1 MSHVDASQLSAYNSL
16 SDKHLAGYFA
26 NTKMRGHLRK
36 SGLITRRGQ
45 IVTETSYRL
54 NIARKEH
61 KKHVKD
67 LLAQAIVHKTLDL
80 ERHRQ
85 VAIRQK
91 LEEIA
96 KIELVQRVRGER
108 NRHAVDEALL
118 PLITGS
124 PREKDAPYKRRTR
137 SRSEGKRDRSD
148 SPCSQGLRTP
158 TPRSGGHAENELL
171 IEERVIYVDDDGNE
185 IDMSDCEQ
193 PLVRSGRSR
202 TPRSREEID
211 ARHLYS
217 LNPLALR
224 RYATALA
231 KMEQTNTLAS
241 PYLIPQIPIPPSS
254 PRTGPARHRSAG
266 NRGRSTSSDKSPK
279 RSPGVDLHRREPA
292 MRHQGDIH
300 SNCEVTMKFHG
311 WALKLARERTDNRHD
326 VSVEQQHCGGNTLTV
341 FKGLIEPGS
350 KFSFISK
357 RHRGYPFSLTL
368 YVDGRQ
374 DARVSTC
381 CEFGHSKKV
390 RLGAKQGHFSFVGIK
405 GMNPCYKCQVQKG
418 MVGGKPPPK
427 KMEQPSSNPGEEV
440 IVVQVSEPPPKET
453 EKAKQ
458 SDEEESAHDQILVP
472 VEVDGADARDNN
484 ADAYESD
491 FEDEDDSP
499 SGRSQQPDEV
509 LYHKDWD
516 NKGNKQDV
524 TEKPIA
530 EEPDE
535 DKRQIRG
542 LAADFADDEKE
553 DEKNAFVS
561 AEKSANPDVV
571 GDFEDDTVR
580 KVEGYSSEEEDL
592 DGKKDK
598 TIVVEKKS
606 DAPREASKNID
617 ERSSKAR
624 TLFFTVSQK
633 EDTAKP
639 EVVQVKDA
647 AANNR
652 SSPPVPQLKPPGRE
666 EDRDGDYSSSE
677 SSYSSSSSSTPSE
690 KSTPRVVTESRLVTP
705 TKALGVVSEAD
716 RAPSRIAEANMM
728 SDGSY
733 SYKSSTSSSSA
744 SDTESRP
751 TSLPERPKSPVAE
764 TLIQE
769 EKEERKEEEMKE
781 ENSKL
786 SLSKEGEEEPRK
798 ETLEE
803 ESLVSKQITLPPMMD
818 SARSEP
824 ESTATRG
831 GESESVRESS
841 SSSEDSSSYS
851 SSDSET
857 DDSKSSPVKE
867 RTPAQKTKPE
877 AISNQV
883 EDSESFSS
891 SSGSGSES
899 ERSAR
904 PITPF
909 PTRKE
914 EDRSQTLSDEE
925 SDKSSQDK
933 YPSKPVTSPI
943 PVEGAAAPADSAN
956 DKDVQQN
963 ANKGNTVVSER
974 QAVLSS
980 TIVAAAAI
988 MAPAVPPDMDR
999 ESLMAAADRSER
1011 KDSADGDGKK
1021 SADSGSSSVDSSS
1034 DSSNSSG
1041 SSSELE
1047 SESEGEL
1054 IVQEETPRGSKD
1066 PTPKADDTASKEDA
1080 VPKTADG
1087 ATPTVVST
1095 VASVGDEARP
1105 EDSDTNEPQQ
1115 TKLPAPHATPQPEQ
1129 TTFPSPPRSPSKSLL
1144 DKQTEQVPPPVPTV
1158 VVIPTTPDLRE
1169 AQGIGEW
1176 QDRVATPV
1184 QGPRQP
1190 GGLPAQ
1196 FEYQPKHS
1204 AESDDKTVS
1213 GENGQTRPT
1222 SESETENMHG
1232 GNDPDRVA
1240 DDDSAKWQS
1249 ILEFVQPPPQTMH
1262 SGSLTPLL
1270 EDQNAIDIHNINL
1283 TKPQIVEIMQTIEIK
1298 DDLQAVTISNCSLGV
1313 DDMNKLLQSLAKSPS
1328 NPRILNLNNNILGP
1342 RSVVP
1347 LVEMLKIK
1355 PSIDMLLLQGN
1366 PIGNEGLQ
1374 TLVDGLLDIEF
1385 EAQEYK
1391 KRESERIGGVPVLS
1405 IKGRF
1410 CQLQELD
1417 LSEASITD
1425 DGMVDV
1431 ALLLESNLDLHTLS
1445 LSSCP
1450 DITKPGWSKL
1460 ATALAK
1466 NKNLKTLTIQNNKVG
1481 DEGVQIL
1488 VEGLKSNTS
1497 LSTLEVANA
1506 GIGEAGGRALIDL
1519 LKRNTT
1525 VQYLTLLPGND
1536 IPQKTQDEIN
1546 RYLALNQSSPSSL
1559 H

>member
-108 NRHAVDEALL
+108 NCHAVDEALL

-124 PREKDAPYKRRTR
+124 PREKDAPYKRHTR

-148 SPCSQGLRTP
+148 SPRSQGHRTP
-158 TPRSGGHAENELL
+158 TPRSGGYAENELL
-171 IEERVIYVDDDGNE
+171 IEERVIYVDDDGNT

-350 KFSFISK
+350 KFSFTSK

-390 RLGAKQGHFSFVGIK
+390 RLGAKQGHFSFVVIK

-418 MVGGKPPPK
+418 MVGGKAPPK
-427 KMEQPSSNPGEEV
+427 KMQQPSSNPGEEV
-440 IVVQVSEPPPKET
+440 IVVQVSEPSPKET

-484 ADAYESD
+484 EDAYESD

-509 LYHKDWD
+509 LFHKDWD

-524 TEKPIA
+524 TEEPIA

-571 GDFEDDTVR
+571 GDFEDDTMR

-606 DAPREASKNID
+606 E
-617 ERSSKAR
+617 
-624 TLFFTVSQK
+624 
-633 EDTAKP
+633 
-639 EVVQVKDA
+639 
-647 AANNR
+647 
-652 SSPPVPQLKPPGRE
+652 
-666 EDRDGDYSSSE
+666 
-677 SSYSSSSSSTPSE
+677 
-690 KSTPRVVTESRLVTP
+690 
-705 TKALGVVSEAD
+705 
-716 RAPSRIAEANMM
+716 
-728 SDGSY
+728 
-733 SYKSSTSSSSA
+733 
-744 SDTESRP
+744 
-751 TSLPERPKSPVAE
+751 
-764 TLIQE
+764 
-769 EKEERKEEEMKE
+769 
-781 ENSKL
+781 
-786 SLSKEGEEEPRK
+786 
-798 ETLEE
+798 
-803 ESLVSKQITLPPMMD
+803 
-818 SARSEP
+818 
-824 ESTATRG
+824 
-831 GESESVRESS
+831 
-841 SSSEDSSSYS
+841 
-851 SSDSET
+851 
-857 DDSKSSPVKE
+857 
-867 RTPAQKTKPE
+867 
-877 AISNQV
+877 
-883 EDSESFSS
+883 
-891 SSGSGSES
+891 
-899 ERSAR
+899 
-904 PITPF
+904 
-909 PTRKE
+909 
-914 EDRSQTLSDEE
+914 
-925 SDKSSQDK
+925 
-933 YPSKPVTSPI
+933 
-943 PVEGAAAPADSAN
+943 
-956 DKDVQQN
+956 
-963 ANKGNTVVSER
+963 
-974 QAVLSS
+974 
-980 TIVAAAAI
+980 
-988 MAPAVPPDMDR
+988 
-999 ESLMAAADRSER
+999 
-1011 KDSADGDGKK
+1011 
-1021 SADSGSSSVDSSS
+1021 SGSSSVDSSS

-1066 PTPKADDTASKEDA
+1066 PTLQADDTASKEDA
-1080 VPKTADG
+1080 APKTADG

-1095 VASVGDEARP
+1095 DASVGDEAKP

-1169 AQGIGEW
+1169 AQGSGEW

-1190 GGLPAQ
+1190 GGLPAE

-1222 SESETENMHG
+1222 SESETETENMHG

-1298 DDLQAVTISNCSLGV
+1298 DNLQAVTISNCSLGV

-1391 KRESERIGGVPVLS
+1391 KRESERMGGVPILS

-1525 VQYLTLLPGND
+1525 VKYLTLLPGND

>member
-1 MSHVDASQLSAYNSL
+1 MSHVDTSQLSGYNSL

-26 NTKMRGHLRK
+26 NDRMRGHLRK

-45 IVTETSYRL
+45 IVSETSYRL

-96 KIELVQRVRGER
+96 KIELVQRVKTQRVRRSDEDILPFLSPRSSRPQSGPSPR
-108 NRHAVDEALL
+108 PRRHRSAKYRPISAPSNMPDTNSSVYESVDED
-118 PLITGS
+118 G
-124 PREKDAPYKRRTR
+124 D
-137 SRSEGKRDRSD
+137 
-148 SPCSQGLRTP
+148 
-158 TPRSGGHAENELL
+158 
-171 IEERVIYVDDDGNE
+171 VIYVDDDGNT

-193 PLVRSGRSR
+193 GVVRSGRSR
-202 TPRSREEID
+202 TPRNREEVD
-211 ARHLYS
+211 TRHLYS

-224 RYATALA
+224 RYANALA
-231 KMEQTNTLAS
+231 KVEQVNTLAS

-254 PRTGPARHRSAG
+254 PRTGTARHRSAG

-279 RSPGVDLHRREPA
+279 RSPGVDLHRREQP
-292 MRHQGDIH
+292 MRHQGDVH
-300 SNCEVTMKFHG
+300 SNCVMTMKFHG
-311 WALKLARERTDNRHD
+311 WALKLARERTDNRQN
-326 VSVEQQHCGGNTLTV
+326 VTVEQQHCGGNTLTV

-350 KFSFISK
+350 TFSFTSK

-418 MVGGKPPPK
+418 LVGGKAPPK
-427 KMEQPSSNPGEEV
+427 KVKMPPSNPGEEV
-440 IVVQVSEPPPKET
+440 IVVKTTEVPPKET
-453 EKAKQ
+453 ENAKQ
-458 SDEEESAHDQILVP
+458 SDEEETAHDQILIP
-472 VEVDGADARDNN
+472 VEVDGDEAPNNN

-499 SGRSQQPDEV
+499 SGTSQQPDEV

-516 NKGNKQDV
+516 SQGKQQEAVD
-524 TEKPIA
+524 EPIA
-530 EEPDE
+530 EEQEEEE

-542 LAADFADDEKE
+542 LAADFADDEKG

-561 AEKSANPDVV
+561 AEKSANPDAVE
-571 GDFEDDTVR
+571 DFEDDTLR

-598 TIVVEKKS
+598 TIVVEKK
-606 DAPREASKNID
+606 
-617 ERSSKAR
+617 
-624 TLFFTVSQK
+624 LVSQK
-633 EDTAKP
+633 EDTVKP
-639 EVVQVKDA
+639 ETVQVKDTA
-647 AANNR
+647 ASNR
-652 SSPPVPQLKPPGRE
+652 SSPPVTQLKPPGRE

-677 SSYSSSSSSTPSE
+677 SSFSSSSSSSSPSE
-690 KSTPRVVTESRLVTP
+690 NSTPRDVAERKVVSP
-705 TKALGVVSEAD
+705 TKTLGVVSEAD
-716 RAPSRIAEANMM
+716 RTPSRIAEATVL
-728 SDGSY
+728 SDRSD

-744 SDTESRP
+744 SDAESRP
-751 TSLPERPKSPVAE
+751 TSLPDRPKSPVAE
-764 TLIQE
+764 TLVQQE
-769 EKEERKEEEMKE
+769 EEEERKEEKIKE
-781 ENSKL
+781 EKNKL
-786 SLSKEGEEEPRK
+786 SPSKEEEEPRNEIPAEK
-798 ETLEE
+798 
-803 ESLVSKQITLPPMMD
+803 SLVSKQTTLPPLMD

-824 ESTATRG
+824 ESTATRA

-851 SSDSET
+851 SSDSES
-857 DDSKSSPVKE
+857 DDLESGPGKD
-867 RTPAQKTKPE
+867 RAPAQKTESKGD
-877 AISNQV
+877 SKNV
-883 EDSESFSS
+883 EESVSS
-891 SSGSGSES
+891 SSRSASGSES

-914 EDRSQTLSDEE
+914 KVSSKALSDEE

-933 YPSKPVTSPI
+933 YMGKPAMSPA
-943 PVEGAAAPADSAN
+943 PVDAAEGPADSTN
-956 DKDVQQN
+956 DMQQN
-963 ANKGNTVVSER
+963 ADNAVVSEKR
-974 QAVLSS
+974 AVLSS
-980 TIVAAAAI
+980 AIVAAAAI
-988 MAPAVPPDMDR
+988 MAPAVPPDMDS
-999 ESLMAAADRSER
+999 ESLMTAAGRSEK
-1011 KDSADGDGKK
+1011 KDSPDGDGKK
-1021 SADSGSSSVDSSS
+1021 RADSGSSSVDSSS
-1034 DSSNSSG
+1034 DSSASSS
-1041 SSSELE
+1041 SSSEME

-1054 IVQEETPRGSKD
+1054 IVQEETPRGHKD
-1066 PTPKADDTASKEDA
+1066 TSPQTGDSREDAASKTVND
-1080 VPKTADG
+1080 V
-1087 ATPTVVST
+1087 TPAVVST
-1095 VASVGDEARP
+1095 RSSGGDGAKTEVS
-1105 EDSDTNEPQQ
+1105 DSEEPQQ

-1129 TTFPSPPRSPSKSLL
+1129 TTFPSPPRSPSKSHPAG
-1144 DKQTEQVPPPVPTV
+1144 QTEPVPPPVPTV
-1158 VVIPTTPDLRE
+1158 VVIPTTPDIRE
-1169 AQGIGEW
+1169 GQGSGEW
-1176 QDRVATPV
+1176 QDRAATPV
-1184 QGPRQP
+1184 QGPRQT
-1190 GGLPAQ
+1190 GGLPEQ

-1204 AESDDKTVS
+1204 AESDDKT
-1213 GENGQTRPT
+1213 GEDGQTRRT
-1222 SESETENMHG
+1222 SESEAENMHG

-1240 DDDSAKWQS
+1240 DDDAAKWQS
-1249 ILEFVQPPPQTMH
+1249 VLEFVQAPPQTMH
-1262 SGSLTPLL
+1262 PGSLTPLL
-1270 EDQNAIDIHNINL
+1270 EDQNAIDINNINL
-1283 TKPQIVEIMQTIEIK
+1283 TKAQVVEIMQTIEIK
-1298 DDLQAVTISNCSLGV
+1298 DNLQAVTISNCSLGV

-1328 NPRILNLNNNILGP
+1328 HPRILNLNNNILGP

-1347 LVEMLKIK
+1347 LVEILKIK

-1391 KRESERIGGVPVLS
+1391 KRESERMGGVPVMS

-1417 LSEASITD
+1417 LSETSVTD

-1450 DITKPGWSKL
+1450 DITNPGWSKL
-1460 ATALAK
+1460 ATALTK
-1466 NKNLKTLTIQNNKVG
+1466 NKNLKTLTIQNNKIG
-1481 DEGVQIL
+1481 DEGVRIL
-1488 VEGLKSNTS
+1488 VEGLKNNTS

-1506 GIGEAGGRALIDL
+1506 GIEEAGGRALIDL

-1525 VQYLTLLPGND
+1525 VKYLTLRPGND

-1546 RYLALNQSSPSSL
+1546 RYLSLNQTTPSS
-1559 H
+1559 